1 MDLSRYMTALMKLFQ
16 RVSLHSNWLRK
27 VSSCFVEKFQ
37 SDSYLI
43 SGCVADICYGDM
55 AMLVEFHNLNLS
67 LVEQKLDC
75 GQMF

>member
-16 RVSLHSNWLRK
+16 LSHFLVNLLLTI
-27 VSSCFVEKFQ
+27 V
-37 SDSYLI
+37 D
-43 SGCVADICYGDM
+43 DM
-55 AMLVEFHNLNLS
+55 HVRWNMVVLAEFHNFHLS